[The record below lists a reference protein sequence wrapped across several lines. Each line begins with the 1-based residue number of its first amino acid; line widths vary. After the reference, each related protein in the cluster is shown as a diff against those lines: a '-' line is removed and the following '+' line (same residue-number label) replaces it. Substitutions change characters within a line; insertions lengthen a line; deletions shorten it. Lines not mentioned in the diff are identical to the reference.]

1 MAKIANLLNI
11 AKDKKWPP
19 LELKAKGKKK
29 KTKNDSAKI
38 LKYSVQ
44 KQLKKE
50 K

>member
-1 MAKIANLLNI
+1 M

-19 LELKAKGKKK
+19 LELKAKGKKTK
-29 KTKNDSAKI
+29 RTKNDSTKI